1 MVVRTLAFMVV
12 RQVLGLVGLG
22 SSPEAKDVEIAVLR
36 HQLLVL
42 RRQVARPRYT
52 PADRMVLA
60 ALAKLLPRDRWP
72 IFLVTPSTLLRWHR
86 ELIRRRW
93 TYPTRGPRR
102 RELDPDVVDL
112 VLRLARENPRWGYLR
127 IVGECRKLDVR
138 VSATSVRTILRR
150 HRLGPAPRR
159 GGPTWTQFLRTQAA
173 GTLACDL
180 LTVETIGL
188 SRLYVLF
195 VIGLEHRRV
204 HLAGITAHPTGAW
217 VTQAARNLLMDL
229 DESAGRFR
237 FLVRDRWHGRCPRC
251 GRRQRT
257 GRRPEVAA
265 LASVLALPEW
275 RVLAGHGDTATE
287 DRLIHL
293 ATVALGCVDPP
304 HRRDLSEAL
313 IGWMAQSAASPPL
326 EPATTYPDTGHHDD
340 GTPRVTDQYRL
351 AERLTAG
358 SRKRL
363 NPCTHR
369 RPRLPFLYALRRDV
383 VLDAIIAAHSARWN
397 RFYTPFGVTWFWTM
411 HGEDVAH
418 LPQGFYT
425 PFGVTWFWTRTIA
438 TLAW

>member
-1 MVVRTLAFMVV
+1 VAVRTLAFVIV
-12 RQVLGLVGLG
+12 RQVLSLIGLG
-22 SSPEAKDVEIAVLR
+22 PSPDAKDVEIAVLR

-42 RRQVARPRYT
+42 RRQVTRPRYA
-52 PADRMVLA
+52 PADRIVLA

-173 GTLACDL
+173 GTLACDF

-195 VIGLEHRRV
+195 VIELEHRRV

-237 FLVRDRWHGRCPRC
+237 FLVRDRDAKFTTAFDAVFAAAGIQALKIPPRAPKANAYAE
-251 GRRQRT
+251 RWVRT
-257 GRRPEVAA
+257 VRTECLDWILVWSRDHLE
-265 LASVLALPEW
+265 
-275 RVLAGHGDTATE
+275 RVLDDYVRHYNTARPHRGIDLDVPVPPVDIARART
-287 DRLIHL
+287 DRVGRVERLDVLGGLIHEY
-293 ATVALGCVDPP
+293 
-304 HRRDLSEAL
+304 R
-313 IGWMAQSAASPPL
+313 QAA
-326 EPATTYPDTGHHDD
+326 
-340 GTPRVTDQYRL
+340 
-351 AERLTAG
+351 
-358 SRKRL
+358 
-363 NPCTHR
+363 
-369 RPRLPFLYALRRDV
+369 
-383 VLDAIIAAHSARWN
+383 
-397 RFYTPFGVTWFWTM
+397 
-411 HGEDVAH
+411 
-418 LPQGFYT
+418 
-425 PFGVTWFWTRTIA
+425 
-438 TLAW
+438 